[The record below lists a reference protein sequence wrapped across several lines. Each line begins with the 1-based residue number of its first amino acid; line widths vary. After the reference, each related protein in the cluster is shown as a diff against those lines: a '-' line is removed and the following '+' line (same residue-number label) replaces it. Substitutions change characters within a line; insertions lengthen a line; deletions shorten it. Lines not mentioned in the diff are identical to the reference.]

1 MFEAVD
7 NKVKLLNELYGVQH
21 SMRDIQKSLSNTKYS
36 KEMNELIM
44 DLKSMILRVVFD
56 EELDGVNNAI
66 NSEIEEED
74 DNEPEYCEDCRDCR
88 TCKYYEE
95 GPIQWGFADGEQVFG
110 EGMCYEDDRMIV
122 RKATG
127 HEPCPV
133 WKSVNDT
140 SPDIDWP

>member
-1 MFEAVD
+1 MFEGVD
-7 NKVKLLNELYGVQH
+7 KKVKLLNELYGVQH
-21 SMRDIQKSLSNTKYS
+21 SMRDIQKGMSNTKYS
-36 KEMNELIM
+36 TEMDELIM
-44 DLKSMILRVVFD
+44 DLKEMILRVVFD
-56 EELDGVNNAI
+56 EDLDDVNSARNL
-66 NSEIEEED
+66 EIEEND
-74 DNEPEYCEDCRDCR
+74 DNEPKYCEDCCDCR

>member
-1 MFEAVD
+1 MFEEV
-7 NKVKLLNELYGVQH
+7 NEKVKLLNELYEVQH
-21 SMRDIQKSLSNTKYS
+21 SMRDIQKSLSDTKYS
-36 KEMNELIM
+36 TEMNELIM

-56 EELDGVNNAI
+56 EELDGVNNAKDL
-66 NSEIEEED
+66 EVEED
-74 DNEPEYCEDCRDCR
+74 DNEPKYCEDCCDCR

-110 EGMCYEDDRMIV
+110 EGMCHEDDRMIV

-127 HEPCPV
+127 HKPCPV

-140 SPDIDWP
+140 SPEIDWP

>member
-1 MFEAVD
+1 MFEEVN
-7 NKVKLLNELYGVQH
+7 NKVKLLNELYEVQH

-36 KEMNELIM
+36 KEMDELIM
-44 DLKSMILRVVFD
+44 DLKALILRVVFD
-56 EELDGVNNAI
+56 EELDGVNNTRDL
-66 NSEIEEED
+66 EIEED
-74 DNEPEYCEDCRDCR
+74 DSESKYCKDCCDCR

-110 EGMCYEDDRMIV
+110 DGMCHEDDRMIV

-140 SPDIDWP
+140 SPEIDYP